1 MTFEKRFDGKWLG
14 LLSLALVASAF
25 ALSAAADDPV
35 TSPYATG
42 GTVTRIDFG
51 NFRASYIHVFTN
63 TDEAATFAS
72 TGKRDLSVRYLVVG
86 AGGAGG
92 VTEYS
97 NTQHGGGGGGGGGV
111 CEKSGIAF
119 SKGTVWNV
127 VVGKGAASYD
137 DLAGSSSI
145 SNGLVDIETVP
156 GGGNAGKR
164 LNKLDCNLP
173 TVGAAGG
180 GGCPTNSAGT
190 VGAIGNYSSSI
201 LGVSYGPFAGGNA
214 DKRMGGGGGGAGGV
228 GGASNLNTVSG
239 PTEMSGK
246 PFGGAG
252 LVSDI
257 EGAPLTYGSGGG
269 AGECLFWNSNTGNPY
284 YYQGGNGGDRA
295 GNGAK
300 YVIDTEA
307 GTTNYVNATEAVA
320 NSGGGGGG
328 AGYHSRLLATGG
340 ADGIV
345 VIRYDVAESPCSGGD
360 TVTRILKHGETY
372 TYIHTFTNSAAAAEF
387 ANQSGCD
394 IKNLRYLVVGAGGA
408 GGYYYSNSNY
418 GGGGGGGGG
427 VCEKDGILF
436 AADASWRVT
445 VGKGAADYKETAG
458 VSSISNGVEDVETV
472 PGGGNGASAIRPTV
486 QYGICDATSGAAG
499 GGGMRDISG
508 HQETCNTGAAGTYH
522 SATLMD
528 NPEVGCFKGGD
539 VGSSRSGGAGGGAGA
554 AATKTTKT
562 TDPSTAGEGI
572 RSDITGETLVYGSG
586 GGGGSGRNGANYFR
600 GNVGGT
606 RAGSGGLLDIVD
618 NGDGTATTNYVAAT
632 SAEANSGGG
641 GGGGSAWGSTDADHA
656 QTGGADGIV
665 VIRYDFNGH
674 PRGFMVIIL

>member
-1 MTFEKRFDGKWLG
+1 MTIRNRFEGKWLG
-14 LLSLALVASAF
+14 LLPLALAASAF
-25 ALSAAADDPV
+25 ALTAMADEPA

-42 GTVTRIDFG
+42 GTVTRIDLG

-63 TDEAATFAS
+63 ADEVATFAS

-119 SKGTVWNV
+119 SKGAVWHI

-145 SNGLVDIETVP
+145 SNGIVDIETVP

-164 LNKLDCNLP
+164 LSKEGFYLP
-173 TVGAAGG
+173 TVGATGG
-180 GGCPTNSAGT
+180 GGCPTNGAGT
-190 VGAIGNYSSSI
+190 VGAVGNYSSSI
-201 LGVSYGPFAGGNA
+201 LGVSYGPFSGGNA
-214 DKRMGGGGGGAGGV
+214 DKRMGGGGGGAGGA
-228 GGASNLNTVSG
+228 GGNGGLVNN
-239 PTEMSGK
+239 PTEMAGK
-246 PFGGAG
+246 PSGGAG

-257 EGAPLTYGSGGG
+257 EGTPLTYGSGGG
-269 AGECLFWNSNTGNPY
+269 AGESLFWNSNTGNPY
-284 YYQGGNGGDRA
+284 YYQGGDGGDRA
-295 GNGAK
+295 GKGAK

-328 AGYHSRLLATGG
+328 CGYHSRSLATGG

-345 VIRYDVAESPCSGGD
+345 VIRYDIVESPCAGGD
-360 TVTRILKHGETY
+360 MVTRILKHGETY
-372 TYIHTFTNSAAAAEF
+372 TYIHTFTNPAAAAEF
-387 ANQSGCD
+387 VNLSGCD

-408 GGYYYSNSNY
+408 GGYHYSNSAY

-445 VGKGAADYKETAG
+445 VGKGAADYTETAG
-458 VSSISNGVEDVETV
+458 ASSISNDVADIETV
-472 PGGGNGASAIRPTV
+472 PGGGNGASGIRPIV

-499 GGGMRDISG
+499 GGGMRDIAN
-508 HQETCNTGAAGTYH
+508 HQTTCNTGAAGTYR

-528 NPEVGCFKGGD
+528 TPEVGSFKGGS
-539 VGSSRSGGAGGGAGA
+539 VGSSRAGGAGGGAGT
-554 AATKTTKT
+554 AATDATT
-562 TDPSTAGEGI
+562 STIPGVAGEGV
-572 RSDITGETLVYGSG
+572 RSDITGEMLVYGSG
-586 GGGGSGRNGANYFR
+586 GGGGSGA
-600 GNVGGT
+600 NVGTSIYFNGSAGGS
-606 RAGSGGLLDIVD
+606 RAGNGGVRND
-618 NGDGTATTNYVAAT
+618 DGTTVTPASDPAP
-632 SAEANSGGG
+632 NSGCG
-641 GGGGSAWGSTDADHA
+641 GGGGSGFGSSAEDHA

-665 VIRYDFNGH
+665 VIRYDFNEH
-674 PRGFMVIIL
+674 PRGFVLIVL